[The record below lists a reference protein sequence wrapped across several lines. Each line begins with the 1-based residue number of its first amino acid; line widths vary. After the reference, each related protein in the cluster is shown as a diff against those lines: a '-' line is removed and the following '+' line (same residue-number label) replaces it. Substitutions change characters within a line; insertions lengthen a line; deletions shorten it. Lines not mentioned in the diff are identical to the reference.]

1 MRRALCVLSLTLSP
15 SALAVQVSFPVWQ
28 GKSYTVNTLD
38 LRRDT
43 LKLYWNNPATKA
55 PFLQFSDLSS
65 YLAGRGE
72 TLQFATNSG
81 IYTPAYAPLGLH
93 IEAGRVLRPLVQS
106 RRANTPGGGNF
117 ALKPNGVFWTKGSQ
131 AGVTETGAY
140 ARSPVSPDYATQSG
154 PMLVIGG
161 KIHPEFGASS
171 ASFKIR
177 SGVGVCRGGPGQNQV
192 VKFAISAAPVNFY
205 SFATFFRD
213 ALGCPDALYLDGS
226 ISAVYTP
233 ELGGTQFVNFAGLWG
248 VTTRH

>member
-1 MRRALCVLSLTLSP
+1 MRRALYALLLALTP

-28 GKSYTVNTLD
+28 GNSYTVSTLD
-38 LRRDT
+38 PRRDT
-43 LKLYWNNPATKA
+43 LKLYWKSPATGA
-55 PFLQFSDLSS
+55 PFLQFSDLDT
-65 YLAGRGE
+65 YLAGRNE

-93 IEAGRVLRPLVQS
+93 VEAGRVLRPLVQS

-117 ALKPNGVFWTKGSQ
+117 ALKPNGVFWTKGTQ

-140 ARSPVSPDYATQSG
+140 ARSNLSPDYATQSG

-161 KIHPEFGASS
+161 KIHPEFNASS

-177 SGVGVCRGGPGQNQV
+177 SGVGVCRSGPGQSQV
-192 VKFAISAAPVNFY
+192 VRFALSAAPVNFY

-226 ISAVYTP
+226 ISAFYTP
-233 ELGGTQFVNFAGLWG
+233 ELGGLQFVNYAGLWG
-248 VTTRH
+248 VTSKR